1 MSYILDALKH
11 SDRDRNRGK
20 VPDIQTQTL
29 QVVETSSGKPIP
41 YMWAGVVFLAIAIV
55 LVAGKSILDT
65 TATTVQTASQTPP
78 TAVAPP
84 EITVPDKKVQVP
96 LPIKVTDPP
105 LRNDE
110 WLLSAEALDTVENVQ
125 INTAQ
130 ARKNDLSVASTRF
143 ADNLK
148 QQAIVTPPKPAKQIT
163 PKHRITKP
171 VIPEPATVA
180 FAKPKTSPVP
190 KESEKT
196 NPYAGIPHQKQL
208 PVQVQKA
215 LPALSF
221 TVHIY
226 SAKPSSR
233 MVKIN
238 GMRLREGDPIS
249 SALTLKEITKDG
261 VILSYNN
268 RIFWRSAR

>member
-29 QVVETSSGKPIP
+29 QVVETSSGRPIP

-55 LVAGKSILDT
+55 LVAGKSILDEST
-65 TATTVQTASQTPP
+65 NTVQTAPQTSQP
-78 TAVAPP
+78 AVVSSVSS
-84 EITVPDKKVQVP
+84 EPDNKVQVP

-110 WLLSAEALDTVENVQ
+110 WLLSAEALDTVENVR
-125 INTAQ
+125 INTTQ
-130 ARKNDLSVASTRF
+130 ARKNDLSVASTRY

-148 QQAIVTPPKPAKQIT
+148 QQAIVSAPKPAKPKPSIT
-163 PKHRITKP
+163 RPT
-171 VIPEPATVA
+171 IPEPTTVA
-180 FAKPKTSPVP
+180 FAKPKTTAEIEDP
-190 KESEKT
+190 EKPD
-196 NPYAGIPHQKQL
+196 PYAGIPHQKQL
-208 PVQVQKA
+208 PLQVQRA
-215 LPALSF
+215 LPELSF

-226 SAKPSSR
+226 SAKPASR

-238 GMRLREGDPIS
+238 GLRLREGDPIS
-249 SALTLKEITKDG
+249 SALKLKEITKDG
-261 VILSYNN
+261 VILSFNN
-268 RIFWRSAR
+268 RPFWRTAR